1 MEFYDVVKSRK
12 SIRAYKDEPIDPD
25 ALRRIGE
32 AVNLAPSACNIQPW
46 CFRIILNREVRNS
59 ISSCYKNE
67 WLKKAPAIVVALG
80 NKDAAWKRL
89 DGDSIINVDIGIA
102 MEHLVLAA
110 AAEGLGT
117 CWICAYDVGRMNSV
131 LGILPPWEVIAIS
144 PLGKA
149 AENPEP
155 RKRKPISEVFR
166 IIE

>member
-1 MEFYDVVKSRK
+1 MDFYDVVKNRK
-12 SIRAYKDEPIDPD
+12 SIRAYKDEPIEKD
-25 ALRRIGE
+25 ALKRIGE

-46 CFRIILNREVRNS
+46 SFRIIMNREIRES

-67 WLKKAPAIVVALG
+67 WLKKAPAIIVALG
-80 NKDAAWKRL
+80 NRDAAWKRL
-89 DGDSIINVDIGIA
+89 DGSSIINVDLGIA

-117 CWICAYDVGRMNSV
+117 CWICAYDVSRMNSV
-131 LGILPPWEVIAIS
+131 LGILPPWEVLAIS

-155 RKRKPISEVFR
+155 RKRKALPDVFR

>member
-1 MEFYDVVKSRK
+1 MEFYDVVKNRK
-12 SIRAYKDEPIDPD
+12 SIRAYKDEPIEKD
-25 ALRRIGE
+25 ALKRIGE

-46 CFRIILNREVRNS
+46 SFRIIMNREIRES
-59 ISSCYKNE
+59 ICSCYKNE
-67 WLKKAPAIVVALG
+67 WLKKAPAIIVALG
-80 NKDAAWKRL
+80 NRDAAWKRL
-89 DGDSIINVDIGIA
+89 DGSSIINVDLGIA

-117 CWICAYDVGRMNSV
+117 CWICAYDVSRMNSV
-131 LGILPPWEVIAIS
+131 LGILPPWEVLAIS

-155 RKRKPISEVFR
+155 RKRKALPDVFR

>member
-1 MEFYDVVKSRK
+1 MDFYDVVKNRK
-12 SIRAYKDEPIDPD
+12 SIRAYKDEAVEKD
-25 ALRRIGE
+25 ALKRIGE

-46 CFRIILNREVRNS
+46 SFRIIMNREIRES
-59 ISSCYKNE
+59 ICSCYKNE
-67 WLKKAPAIVVALG
+67 WLKKAPAIIVALG
-80 NKDAAWKRL
+80 NRDAAWKRL
-89 DGDSIINVDIGIA
+89 DGSSIINVDLGIA

-117 CWICAYDVGRMNSV
+117 CWICAYDVSRMNSV
-131 LGILPPWEVIAIS
+131 LGILPPWEVLAIS

-155 RKRKPISEVFR
+155 RKRKALPDVFR

>member
-89 DGDSIINVDIGIA
+89 DGASIINVDIGIA

>member
-12 SIRAYKDEPIDPD
+12 SIRAYKDEPIAPD
-25 ALRRIGE
+25 ALRRIGD
-32 AVNLAPSACNIQPW
+32 AVNFAPSACNIQPW
-46 CFRIILNREVRNS
+46 CFRIILNREVRTS
-59 ISSCYKNE
+59 ICSCYKNE

-80 NKDAAWKRL
+80 NRDVAWKRL
-89 DGDSIINVDIGIA
+89 DGSSIIDVDIGIA

-110 AAEGLGT
+110 TAEGLGT
-117 CWICAYDVGRMNSV
+117 CWICAYDVSRMNSV

-149 AENPEP
+149 AENPES

-166 IIE
+166 IIA